1 MSASLQRRVLVVSG
15 LVVVWVLGWGE
26 VSVANVLSGI
36 AVAVVALLVFPL
48 DDLPGSGR
56 PRIHLLPLVELV
68 GFFLW
73 ELVVSNVAMARDL
86 LGSRGRIRTGVI
98 AYRMRVES
106 DALLTSLAN
115 VAALTPGA
123 MPIQVTK
130 DPCTI
135 YLHVTRMHE
144 RETTIRNLAR
154 YEALF
159 VRSFGSDEQRA
170 QLAAAT
176 GTTEAAS

>member
-1 MSASLQRRVLVVSG
+1 
-15 LVVVWVLGWGE
+15 
-26 VSVANVLSGI
+26 VANVVSGI

-48 DDLPGSGR
+48 GEVPGAGR
-56 PRIHLLPLVELV
+56 PRIHLLPVAQLV

-86 LGSRGRIRTGVI
+86 LGPRGRIRTGVI
-98 AYRMRVES
+98 AYPLRVDS

-123 MPIQVTK
+123 MPLEVVK
-130 DPCTI
+130 GPCTI

-144 RETTIRNLAR
+144 RDKTVRNLAR
-154 YEALF
+154 YEELF
-159 VRSFGSDEQRA
+159 VRSFGSEEQRA

-176 GTTEAAS
+176 ARAAAP